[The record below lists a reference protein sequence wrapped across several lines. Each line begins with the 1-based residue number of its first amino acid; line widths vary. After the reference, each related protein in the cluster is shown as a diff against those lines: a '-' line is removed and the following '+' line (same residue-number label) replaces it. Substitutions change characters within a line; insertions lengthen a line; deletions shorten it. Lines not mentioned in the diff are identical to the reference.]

1 MDEAA
6 ERSAGEAVAASPPPP
21 LSGGPG
27 GPGGPG
33 RRSGAASVGAGILL
47 SRLAGLARE
56 QTVAFFFGVGPHADA
71 LTAALRVPN
80 ALQNLLG
87 EGALSAAFIPIYSRL
102 LEAGRREEAGRFAGA
117 IFGLL
122 LATAAGLALCGILLA
137 KPLVALLAPGF
148 LADAGAMAA
157 GRAAVDRFALAVGAV
172 RVLFPMTG
180 CLVLSVWALG
190 VLNSHRRFFLP
201 YFAPVLWNS
210 AMIAALLFAGHA
222 AGIWPAA
229 ASGGPGAGA
238 AAGQVLAAPL
248 RDRLLAAFCWG
259 ALAGGLLQF
268 LVQLPLVA
276 RVIRGFRFSLSTRV
290 PGVREALAAWG
301 PVVAGRGVVQ
311 IAGYVD
317 LFLATLLAT
326 GAAGADRY
334 AQMLYIL
341 PISLFGMSVAAAE
354 LPELSRLRGEA
365 AAPAL
370 LARVRRALGA
380 VAFLNVPTVV
390 GYLAFGYLVVGAVYR
405 RGSFGGADNG
415 LVYLALCGYST
426 GILATTSSRL
436 LQNTF
441 YALGDTRTPAKIAA
455 QRVGAAALVALPLM
469 FWLDRFPVPPAFGA
483 QPPGQRLFLGV
494 LGLSLASGAGAWFEL
509 ARLRSALRR
518 RLPEFEL
525 PWRDD
530 LRILLLALA
539 AAAPAALLWRLL
551 PPSLSGLVK
560 AVPVLLTYG
569 VLYLVAGGLAGRPEI
584 AEAAARLGLGRRRSG
599 GSAG

>member
-1 MDEAA
+1 MEPPS
-6 ERSAGEAVAASPPPP
+6 RSAGGRPAPQGR
-21 LSGGPG
+21 SGG
-27 GPGGPG
+27 
-33 RRSGAASVGAGILL
+33 ASRVGAGILL

-102 LEAGRREEAGRFAGA
+102 LAAERREEAGRFAGA

-122 LATAAGLALCGILLA
+122 LATAAALALAGIVLA
-137 KPLVALLAPGF
+137 RPLVALLAPGF

-157 GRAAVDRFALAVGAV
+157 GRASVDRFALAVGAV

-180 CLVLSVWALG
+180 LLVLSVWALG
-190 VLNSHRRFFLP
+190 VLNSHRRFFLA

-210 AMIAALLFAGHA
+210 AMIAALLAAGHA
-222 AGIWPAA
+222 LGVWPAA
-229 ASGGPGAGA
+229 APGTGSAGA
-238 AAGQVLAAPL
+238 VARLLAAPAL

-259 ALAGGLLQF
+259 AVAGGLLQF

-276 RVIRGFRFSLSTRV
+276 RSMRGFRLAFSTRV

-341 PISLFGMSVAAAE
+341 PISLFGMSVAASE
-354 LPELSRLRGEA
+354 LPELSRLRGVAE
-365 AAPAL
+365 APAL
-370 LARVRRALGA
+370 LARVRRALGL

-426 GILATTSSRL
+426 GILATTTSRL

-455 QRVGAAALVALPLM
+455 QRVGAAALIALPLM
-469 FWLDRFPVPPAFGA
+469 FWLDRFPLPSGFGP

-494 LGLSLASGAGAWFEL
+494 LGLSLASGAGAWLEVL
-509 ARLRSALRR
+509 RLRAALRR
-518 RLPEFEL
+518 RLPEFDL
-525 PWRDD
+525 PWRGE
-530 LRILLLALA
+530 LQVMMLALA

-551 PPSLSGLVK
+551 PAPLPGLVK
-560 AVPVLLTYG
+560 AMSVLPAYG
-569 VLYLVAGGLAGRPEI
+569 ALYLLAAILARRPELAAFAGR
-584 AEAAARLGLGRRRSG
+584 LGIGPRHRD
-599 GSAG
+599 GSP

>member
-1 MDEAA
+1 MREA
-6 ERSAGEAVAASPPPP
+6 SHDGEPASGTP
-21 LSGGPG
+21 GPA
-27 GPGGPG
+27 P
-33 RRSGAASVGAGILL
+33 RRGGAASVGAGILL
-47 SRLAGLARE
+47 SRLAGLVRE

-102 LEAGRREEAGRFAGA
+102 VEEGRRDEAGRFAGA

-122 LATAAGLALCGILLA
+122 LAAAAALALTGVVLA
-137 KPLVALLAPGF
+137 RPLVALLAPGF
-148 LADAGAMAA
+148 LADAAAVAA
-157 GRAAVDRFALAVGAV
+157 GRAAVDRFALSVAAV

-210 AMIAALLFAGHA
+210 AMIAALLLAGHA
-222 AGIWPAA
+222 AGVWPAA
-229 ASGGPGAGA
+229 AHGAAGA
-238 AAGQVLAAPL
+238 QAAPIAL
-248 RDRLLAAFCWG
+248 AVRDHLLGAFCWG
-259 ALAGGLLQF
+259 ALAGGLMQF
-268 LVQLPLVA
+268 VVQLPAVA
-276 RVIRGFRFSLSTRV
+276 RVIRGFRPAFSTRV

-326 GAAGADRY
+326 GATGANRY

-341 PISLFGMSVAAAE
+341 PISLFGMSIAASE

-365 AAPAL
+365 ASPAL
-370 LARVRRALGA
+370 LGRVRRALGA

-405 RGSFGGADNG
+405 HGSFGGADHG
-415 LVYLALCGYST
+415 LVYLVLCGYSS

-441 YALGDTRTPAKIAA
+441 YALGDTRTPAKVAA
-455 QRVGAAALVALPLM
+455 LRVGAAAALALPLM
-469 FWLDRFPVPPAFGA
+469 FWLDRYPVPVRFGP
-483 QPPGQRLFLGV
+483 QPPGQQLYLGT
-494 LGLSLASGAGAWFEL
+494 LGLAVASGAGAWLEL
-509 ARLRSALRR
+509 ARLRTALRR
-518 RLPEFEL
+518 RLPDFDL

-539 AAAPAALLWRLL
+539 AALPAALLWRLL
-551 PPSLSGLVK
+551 PPRPGLVT
-560 AVPVLLTYG
+560 AIPVLAAYG
-569 VLYLVAGGLAGRPEI
+569 LLYLLASRLAGRPELS
-584 AEAAARLGLGRRRSG
+584 ALVSRLGRRREDGPPG
-599 GSAG
+599 G